1 MLRGIAKLA
10 SQAPVLEAK
19 ARVDYFQLPARSLLN
34 RCANPNMPFAWTINP
49 YRGCEFACRYCYARA
64 THEFLELHDPRDF
77 ETKIYAK
84 SFHAPAFAQEL
95 AKVGLSESI
104 AIGTA
109 TDPYQ
114 PAERRYGLTRR
125 ILAVF
130 ARRTGYR
137 LSITTKSD
145 LVARDVDLLDEIRQ
159 RNSVGVNMTITT
171 LDAALARA
179 IEPMA
184 PRPDLRMAA
193 VEKLASRG
201 IQVGVFVSPL
211 MPRINDG
218 PAAIEAIARAAQDAG
233 AERFGGR
240 VLYLDPVPRSVF
252 FHYLREQQPELLRF
266 YQDQFAFRTGLRPEE
281 TERLKGVIDEVR
293 ARFRFPAGAALPVEP
308 PPQLV
313 LFQHRE

>member
-10 SQAPVLEAK
+10 AQAPVLEAK
-19 ARVDYFQLPARSLLN
+19 ARVDYFELASRSLLN
-34 RCANPNMPFAWTINP
+34 RCSNANMPFQWTINP
-49 YRGCEFACRYCYARA
+49 YRGCEFGCKYCYARS

-84 SFHAPAFAQEL
+84 GFHAPYFAEEL
-95 AKVGLSESI
+95 GKVRANESI
-104 AIGTA
+104 ALGTA

-114 PAERRYGLTRR
+114 PAERRYRLTRR
-125 ILAVF
+125 VLEVF
-130 ARRTGYR
+130 TRRSGYN
-137 LSITTKSD
+137 LHITTKSD
-145 LVARDVDLLDEIRQ
+145 LIARDLDLLCEIRQ
-159 RNSVGVNMTITT
+159 RNALGIHMTVTT
-171 LDAALARA
+171 MDAALARA

-218 PAAIEAIARAAQDAG
+218 RKAIERVAQAAQDAG

-240 VLYLDPVPRSVF
+240 VLYLDPVPREAF
-252 FHYLREQQPELLRF
+252 FKYLRAEQPGLLRF
-266 YQDQFAFRTGLRPEE
+266 YQDQFAFRTGLRSEE
-281 TERLKGVIDEVR
+281 TARLKALIDAVR
-293 ARFRFPAGAALPVEP
+293 EHYRFPAGAILPVEP
-308 PPQLV
+308 PPQLA
-313 LFQHRE
+313 LFAVR

>member
-1 MLRGIAKLA
+1 MLRGIAKFA

-19 ARVDYFQLPARSLLN
+19 ARVDYFELAARSLLN
-34 RCANPNMPFAWTINP
+34 RCGNANMPFAWTINP

-64 THEFLELHDPRDF
+64 THEYLELHDPRDF

-84 SFHAPAFAQEL
+84 TFHAPAFAQEL
-95 AKVGLSESI
+95 AKVGHEESI

-125 ILAVF
+125 ILEVF

-159 RNSVGVNMTITT
+159 RNSVSVFMTVTT

-184 PRPDLRMAA
+184 PRPDLRLAA

-201 IQVGVFVSPL
+201 IHVGVFVSPL

-218 PAAIEAIARAAQDAG
+218 RAAVEAIARAAQDAG

-240 VLYLDPVPRSVF
+240 VLYLDPVPRATF
-252 FHYLREQQPELLRF
+252 FQYLREQRPELLRF
-266 YQDQFAFRTGLRPEE
+266 YQDQFAFRTGLRAEE
-281 TERLKGVIDEVR
+281 TERLKGLIDAVR
-293 ARFRFPAGAALPVEP
+293 ERFHFPAGAALPVEP
-308 PPQLV
+308 PPQLA
-313 LFQHRE
+313 LFAVR